1 MILIFIGL
9 LILIV
14 FLVAIRILIK
24 KIIKKR
30 NQEKCNPK
38 LDPVSVPHT
47 TVTGTCM
54 SSEPSDHRMH
64 SDPSDHR
71 MHSDPLDE
79 GMYSEPIDYSTDK
92 EASTCPDL
100 KDYVHKSELVPNMT
114 FRTNPYFVK
123 KTCSKAE
130 CTKTKSDP
138 CRKTTHYEYDW
149 IPVLETECV
158 V

>member
-1 MILIFIGL
+1 MLLIFVGI

-30 NQEKCNPK
+30 NQEKCK
-38 LDPVSVPHT
+38 LKLEPVDINTST
-47 TVTGTCM
+47 TGTLPQTTITGTCIM
-54 SSEPSDHRMH
+54 SSEPDML
-64 SDPSDHR
+64 SDPSDE
-71 MHSDPLDE
+71 S
-79 GMYSEPIDYSTDK
+79 MYSEPIDYTTDK
-92 EASTCPDL
+92 EASKCPDL

-123 KTCSKAE
+123 KRCP
-130 CTKTKSDP
+130 KTKIAKSKSEP
-138 CRKTTHYEYDW
+138 CRKTTQYEYDW
-149 IPVLETECV
+149 IPVLDTECV